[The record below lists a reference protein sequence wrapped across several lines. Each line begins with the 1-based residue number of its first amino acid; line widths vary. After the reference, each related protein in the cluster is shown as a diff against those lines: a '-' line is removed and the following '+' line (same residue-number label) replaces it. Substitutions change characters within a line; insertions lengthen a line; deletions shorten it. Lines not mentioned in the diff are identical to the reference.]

1 LLFSPDIFNDHP
13 LLAVPARVGLRAHA
27 SMIAKPI
34 PMKRE
39 LKLGIHIENYGNGP
53 QAVEKW

>member
-1 LLFSPDIFNDHP
+1 
-13 LLAVPARVGLRAHA
+13 
-27 SMIAKPI
+27 MIAKPI